1 MTDTPEDAR
10 AAAARA
16 QADALRLVRQ
26 AARERDRL
34 IAWANARVE
43 RVAIDAARIGA
54 SRNRIR
60 EEAGVSPRVL
70 YGWVEAAGLPVRTKK
85 ATRRGKG

>member
-16 QADALRLVRQ
+16 HADALRAVRE
-26 AARERDRL
+26 AAAERDRI
-34 IAWANARVE
+34 IAEAQAKVE
-43 RVAIDAARIGA
+43 RVAVEAARIGA

-70 YGWVEAAGLPVRTKK
+70 YGWLEAAGLPVRAKRTPG
-85 ATRRGKG
+85 GKS